1 MNNDIKENIEYFDNL
16 NMGKEPLSK
25 YNEINNKMNLSNK
38 TIYKEID
45 TMNLS
50 KRNGDKELF
59 SGERSFKENISDLTA
74 EHIFILFENMSKDD
88 MYDITI
94 INEYLE
100 KLENI
105 YNNIEKKNKLKELL
119 KWKEIFL
126 MIGYTKNC
134 YIIEWLDNLYK

>member
-1 MNNDIKENIEYFDNL
+1 MNNDIKENIQYIDNL
-16 NMGKEPLSK
+16 NIDDEELSK
-25 YNEINNKMNLSNK
+25 YNETNNKMNLSNK

-45 TMNLS
+45 
-50 KRNGDKELF
+50 
-59 SGERSFKENISDLTA
+59 ISDLTA

-105 YNNIEKKNKLKELL
+105 YNNIEQKNKLKELL

-126 MIGYTKNC
+126 MIGYTKDC
-134 YIIEWLDNLYK
+134 YIIEWLDDLYK